1 VTDVIHYVLLRL
13 VGLAQPTLRQQKVY
27 VLRSVVMVEI
37 SVFMNAMMATIC
49 GVMGNLQ
56 SLYHNLYRCDGEC
69 NIEIGYN
76 CSGGSPTTPDKCQ
89 EICGDGRNFGNY

>member
-1 VTDVIHYVLLRL
+1 VLLRL

-27 VLRSVVMVEI
+27 ALRSVVMVEI

-56 SLYHNLYRCDGEC
+56 FYIITCIDVMVNVIL
-69 NIEIGYN
+69 
-76 CSGGSPTTPDKCQ
+76 K
-89 EICGDGRNFGNY
+89 